1 MPAKA
6 VLAKALTKKAVR
18 MLTVVVVVVD
28 RD

>member
-18 MLTVVVVVVD
+18 MLTVVVVD